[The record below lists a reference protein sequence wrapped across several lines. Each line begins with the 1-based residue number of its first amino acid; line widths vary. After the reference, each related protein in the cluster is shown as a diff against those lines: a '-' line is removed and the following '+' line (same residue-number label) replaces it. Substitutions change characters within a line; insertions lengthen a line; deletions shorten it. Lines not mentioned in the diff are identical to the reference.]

1 MGKEWGG
8 ALVRTVLLMLLF
20 SLVVWVFLFLGVV
33 YFVLF
38 LLLGCFCF
46 GWGFFSPSFFSL
58 PSLLPGDSISSP
70 SLDAKVLSNVI
81 DEDHAEMR
89 LLALQKQT

>member
-1 MGKEWGG
+1 MGRCSGSYC
-8 ALVRTVLLMLLF
+8 VVDVVVVVF
-20 SLVVWVFLFLGVV
+20 SGCLGFLFLGVV

-46 GWGFFSPSFFSL
+46 GWGFFFPSFFFL

-70 SLDAKVLSNVI
+70 GLDAKVLSNVT

-89 LLALQKQT
+89 LLALLKQT

>member
-1 MGKEWGG
+1 MGRCSGSYC
-8 ALVRTVLLMLLF
+8 VVDVVVVVVF
-20 SLVVWVFLFLGVV
+20 SGCLGFLFLGVV

-38 LLLGCFCF
+38 LGCFCF
-46 GWGFFSPSFFSL
+46 GWVFFFPLFFL

-70 SLDAKVLSNVI
+70 GLDAKVLSNVTN
-81 DEDHAEMR
+81 ENHAEMR